1 MNAYYIVS
9 KLKLLT
15 TENFTN
21 VPTKTLKFDCID
33 YTTLKPLN
41 NFIVIPQRYTAHLMT
56 VCLTHGLKASVRSS
70 WLSHFYTYLK

>member
-41 NFIVIPQRYTAHLMT
+41 NFIVIPQRYKL
-56 VCLTHGLKASVRSS
+56 RI
-70 WLSHFYTYLK
+70 